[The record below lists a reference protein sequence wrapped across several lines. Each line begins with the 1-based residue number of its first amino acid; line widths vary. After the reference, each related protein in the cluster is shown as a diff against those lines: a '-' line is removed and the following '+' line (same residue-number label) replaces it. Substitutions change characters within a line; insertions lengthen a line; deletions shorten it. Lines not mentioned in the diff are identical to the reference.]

1 MEKIKN
7 LLKEYNDLIELK
19 NKKHFELFAASDG
32 YKYITN
38 LRCYGSNTY
47 EEHNN
52 YATVSLLC
60 DEYYGDNG
68 IVDVYT
74 NNPLYK
80 KENYNAYDK
89 DGNPKLNI
97 IHTYG
102 DIEYL
107 SDEQMNDLNT
117 NDVSMVMAIGNIMA
131 DMLNNRWKNK

>member
-19 NKKHFELFAASDG
+19 HKKHFELFAASDG
-32 YKYITN
+32 YNYITN
-38 LRCYGSNTY
+38 LRSYGTNTF
-47 EEHNN
+47 EKHTN

-107 SDEQMNDLNT
+107 SNEQMNDLNT
-117 NDVSMVMAIGNIMA
+117 TDVSMGMAIGNIMA
-131 DMLNNRWKNK
+131 DMLNINKN

>member
-1 MEKIKN
+1 MEKINN

-19 NKKHFELFAASDG
+19 HKKHFELFAVSDG
-32 YKYITN
+32 YNYITN
-38 LRCYGSNTY
+38 LRSYGSNTF
-47 EEHNN
+47 EKHTN

-117 NDVSMVMAIGNIMA
+117 SDVSMSMAIGNIMA
-131 DMLNNRWKNK
+131 DMLNINKN

>member
-1 MEKIKN
+1 MKKINN

-19 NKKHFELFAASDG
+19 HKKHFELFNTSDG
-32 YKYITN
+32 YNYITN
-38 LRCYGSNTY
+38 LRSYGSNTY
-47 EEHNN
+47 EKHTN
-52 YATVSLLC
+52 YATVLLLC

-80 KENYNAYDK
+80 KENYKSWNEEK
-89 DGNPKLNI
+89 DEYYPNI

-102 DIEYL
+102 DIKYL

-117 NDVSMVMAIGNIMA
+117 RDVSMGMAIGNIMA
-131 DMLNNRWKNK
+131 DMLDINKK